1 MIVADTSALMA
12 MLLGEPAAT
21 ACLSVFE
28 REEPVLISAAT
39 VTEALIV
46 ATRRQIG
53 PQMKELLS
61 SPALQIVAITSDR
74 ARHAAEAYERWGKGN
89 HPAGLNF
96 GDCFSYAVAKEFA
109 CPLLYVGNDFSGTD
123 IASALE
129 GK

>member
-1 MIVADTSALMA
+1 MIAADTSALMA
-12 MLLGEPAAT
+12 MLLGEPAAA

-39 VTEALIV
+39 VAEALIV
-46 ATRRQIG
+46 AARRQIG

-61 SPALQIVAITSDR
+61 SPALQIVTITTER
-74 ARHAAEAYERWGKGN
+74 ARNAADAYERWGKGI

-96 GDCFSYAVAKEFA
+96 GDCFSYAIAKEFE

-123 IASALE
+123 IVSALE
-129 GK
+129 RD